1 MPTYARYNT
10 LPTYSLLPRET
21 QDFASLHAA
30 AAIVINSNISYYTQS
45 NQSRDAKSCVSRP
58 VPCRHAHAIIRWQ
71 HTHFSIVRRKIL
83 RLYMLPP
90 PLSSTANI
98 SYYTQSNQ
106 SRDAKSC
113 VSRPVPYRHMHAVIR
128 WHQMHP
134 SLVRRKI
141 LRLYKAGALI
151 MHAYIPHIRRAFLS
165 ACRDMAVK
173 IHASS

>member
-1 MPTYARYNT
+1 MRRKILRLYM
-10 LPTYSLLPRET
+10 LPPPLSST
-21 QDFASLHAA
+21 A
-30 AAIVINSNISYYTQS
+30 NISYYTQS

-58 VPCRHAHAIIRWQ
+58 VPCRHAHAIIRCQ
-71 HTHFSIVRRKIL
+71 QTHFSLVRRKIL

-113 VSRPVPYRHMHAVIR
+113 VSRPVPCRHAHAIIR
-128 WHQMHP
+128 CQQTHF

-141 LRLYKAGALI
+141 LRLYML
-151 MHAYIPHIRRAFLS
+151 PPPLS
-165 ACRDMAVK
+165 STANISYYTQSNQSRDAKSCVSRPFHTNMRML
-173 IHASS
+173 